1 MAVEDK
7 DLLMRRVAAYCAVI
21 VVVGFFAIMTMQFF
35 FVVPSGNK
43 DGFNQGLGA
52 LILAFGGLM
61 GYLYGSSKN
70 SEAVSRAVTAMAVGA
85 PVEPAPTPSPLPV
98 EIQNAEP
105 VDVAVVKPPASAA
118 PAYRTTAAKKTTRRS
133 K

>member
-1 MAVEDK
+1 MNIAEDK

-85 PVEPAPTPSPLPV
+85 PPPLDPAPPPV
-98 EIQNAEP
+98 PVTIQNEAP
-105 VDVAVVKPPASAA
+105 VDVSVVKAEAA
-118 PAYRTTAAKKTTRRS
+118 PAKAVKGRK
-133 K
+133 

>member
-1 MAVEDK
+1 MNTAEDK

-85 PVEPAPTPSPLPV
+85 PPPSQPDPDAPPV
-98 EIQNAEP
+98 PVTIQNESPVDVSVVKAEP
-105 VDVAVVKPPASAA
+105 VPAKAA
-118 PAYRTTAAKKTTRRS
+118 RS
-133 K
+133 RK

>member
-1 MAVEDK
+1 MNIAEDK

-85 PVEPAPTPSPLPV
+85 PPPLDPAPPPV
-98 EIQNAEP
+98 PVTIQNESP
-105 VDVAVVKPPASAA
+105 VDVSVVKAEAA
-118 PAYRTTAAKKTTRRS
+118 PAKAVKGRK
-133 K
+133 